1 MKYMTHGQCDF
12 LKADAEV
19 RGILPGSSSAVS

>member
-1 MKYMTHGQCDF
+1 LGRSFFQLERSGAF

-19 RGILPGSSSAVS
+19 RSEMT